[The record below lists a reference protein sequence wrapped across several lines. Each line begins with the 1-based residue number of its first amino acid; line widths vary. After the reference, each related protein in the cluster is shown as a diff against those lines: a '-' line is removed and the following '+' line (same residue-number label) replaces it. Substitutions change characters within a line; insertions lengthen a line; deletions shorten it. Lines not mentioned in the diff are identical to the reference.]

1 MVDLEWLRDRPRGD
15 GIDID
20 PGEDPYNFGEAL
32 FALGVP
38 LEPGASLMANTDEKA
53 SEALSMQDDPTNLTG
68 MSITGPDHDPP
79 ISIPAVQTI
88 ESPAT
93 HPTTTTATDDDA
105 YPQIYD
111 CIHLSNIPDYTGGV
125 LSTFL
130 YATPMIYP
138 GHAHYVT
145 STCLR
150 NPPRFPSFASYNNDY
165 LGMNTQS
172 DVAKTLKV
180 RMAPPEDR
188 PQPMPMNDYLNWH
201 TLPGPSKL
209 ANLMPR
215 EKLETW
221 LYRLFLKRAI
231 PVHKDE
237 IQDFTLIYSPLNL
250 TAFPRVVCR
259 LHDNGYP
266 AHWLSEVVDHLL
278 QGKIKTSAR
287 PPRSEPLSLQETNVE
302 MSVIVQ
308 SATPFVAEFSTL
320 VSIWQFALPFGLTS
334 SAFPSIDM
342 VRQYR
347 VDFEEVLD
355 VVGNTPVF
363 VVGFCETRLVPP
375 QIWLRPFLLSDEKQ
389 EGSPQA
395 KRIREEG
402 LHIVSTW
409 QWSRSTKSATFWL
422 RRDLVER
429 LKRGPWMVG
438 IWRTDNS
445 RQQARPEHVIEVKD
459 PTAQPR
465 DFVKQKLSES
475 GDPHNAIAL
484 TPGSAMGEEK
494 LTDRKRLHITP
505 FTPTLLDRF
514 IPPSLASSASGISFH
529 TIETFPERGFGYVE
543 LPAMEAEKLKK
554 KLNGMTLKGAKV
566 HIEDAKPEKKQKRKA
581 EVEMET
587 EEERK
592 VRKKAKKV
600 EKRKREEG
608 VLVGHELDEGRR
620 VKRGWTGDGSE
631 RKREKKGKKVK
642 GVDGDFGGKKARFRT
657 SVPLNKAPVD
667 VKANGTGQ
675 DKKEKKEESARRKM
689 VVVQEFAKAEKPSS
703 TEGMSTKGTAAV
715 RYEDSQGWVDE
726 HGNVV
731 EVPVKSKRP
740 KKKSLPDPTPATT
753 QLLSSSTAKM
763 SSGVAESD
771 SDEAVSSV
779 VSSDPPTEDEA
790 ESEPGHGLTER
801 VDVRKEKV
809 SALNDPST
817 PPEHTPLRDAPKLA
831 TEVHPLEALFKRPA
845 PKPESASKP
854 KPSPIDTSFSF
865 FTPGPTDDAEDEVA
879 AYPPQTPH
887 TKEDLEWRSIRS
899 AAPTPDTAA
908 IGKRFEFSL
917 ARDVDEDEDGESDES
932 MGRDDDEVQED
943 VQMEGDAS
951 TALNGAV
958 SDGKEESAF
967 RKWFYDH
974 RGDLNRSWKKRR
986 RDERKQKRQRE
997 NKRLGRRVA

>member
-1 MVDLEWLRDRPRGD
+1 MTTQGSPN
-15 GIDID
+15 
-20 PGEDPYNFGEAL
+20 PSSEDVRKQGNELYKAGKFAEAIVRYKHAAEL
-32 FALGVP
+32 APSEPAPLSNRSAAYFELGNY
-38 LEPGASLMANTDEKA
+38 EACYAAS
-53 SEALSMQDDPTNLTG
+53 
-68 MSITGPDHDPP
+68 
-79 ISIPAVQTI
+79 
-88 ESPAT
+88 SPALALLDESNLPARQKLFLRQARSGIHDLKFRRANDDMERLT
-93 HPTTTTATDDDA
+93 PGKDRATLKD
-105 YPQIYD
+105 
-111 CIHLSNIPDYTGGV
+111 
-125 LSTFL
+125 
-130 YATPMIYP
+130 
-138 GHAHYVT
+138 
-145 STCLR
+145 CLR
-150 NPPRFPSFASYNNDY
+150 VQHSSRERVPDAKAAHKKIILDLPRYKPPMS
-165 LGMNTQS
+165 Q
-172 DVAKTLKV
+172 
-180 RMAPPEDR
+180 
-188 PQPMPMNDYLNWH
+188 PQPMPMNDYLNWY
-201 TLPGPSKL
+201 TLPGPSNL
-209 ANLMPR
+209 AGLMPR

-221 LYRLFLKRAI
+221 LYRPFLKLAI

-237 IQDFTLIYSPLNL
+237 IQDFTFIYSPLNL
-250 TAFPRVVCR
+250 MASPRV
-259 LHDNGYP
+259 
-266 AHWLSEVVDHLL
+266 
-278 QGKIKTSAR
+278 IKTSAP

-302 MSVIVQ
+302 MSVIMQ
-308 SATPFVAEFSTL
+308 SVTPFVAEFS
-320 VSIWQFALPFGLTS
+320 AL
-334 SAFPSIDM
+334 AFPSIDM

-409 QWSRSTKSATFWL
+409 QWSPSTKSATFWL
-422 RRDLVER
+422 RRDLAER

-438 IWRTDNS
+438 IRRTDNW
-445 RQQARPEHVIEVKD
+445 RHQARPEHVSEVKD
-459 PTAQPR
+459 LG
-465 DFVKQKLSES
+465 KKLNES

-484 TPGSAMGEEK
+484 TPGSAMGEVK

-505 FTPTLLDRF
+505 FTRTLLDRF
-514 IPPSLASSASGISFH
+514 IPTSLAPSASGISFH

-581 EVEMET
+581 EDEMET

-592 VRKKAKKV
+592 VRKKTKKV

-620 VKRGWTGDGSE
+620 VKRGWTGDASE

-642 GVDGDFGGKKARFRT
+642 GVDGDLEGKKARFRT

-675 DKKEKKEESARRKM
+675 EKKEKKKEKSARRKT
-689 VVVQEFAKAEKPSS
+689 VVVQEFSKAEKPSS

-726 HGNVV
+726 DGNVV

-740 KKKSLPDPTPATT
+740 KKRSLPDPTPATT
-753 QLLSSSTAKM
+753 QLLSSNTAKI
-763 SSGVAESD
+763 SSDVAESD

-865 FTPGPTDDAEDEVA
+865 FTAGPTDDAEDEVA

-908 IGKRFEFSL
+908 IGKSFDFSL
-917 ARDVDEDEDGESDES
+917 ARDRDEDEDDESDES
-932 MGRDDDEVQED
+932 MGRDDDVGHDEVQED
-943 VQMEGDAS
+943 VQMEGGAS

-967 RKWFYDH
+967 RKWFYDN